1 LAKLQDEKRQ
11 KEQAEDNKFWDPL
24 MNPIHTID
32 TTSKKARQRRAAR
45 HRRIEAE
52 LASGRSIVSAHNP
65 EQQEE
70 SQQQHDKLS
79 SSLPATTAGHHQQQQ
94 HHSENGPFFIA
105 VKSHHRKGRSAVHGH
120 NGSGYKP
127 SNSLSK
133 SLSDVEKDEEAKL
146 FREAASMS
154 AFWHADVSSLLLLLL
169 LLS

>member
-70 SQQQHDKLS
+70 SQQQQQHDKLS
-79 SSLPATTAGHHQQQQ
+79 SSLPATTAGHQ
-94 HHSENGPFFIA
+94 HSENGPFFIA

-154 AFWHADVSSLLLLLL
+154 AFWHADVSRLLLLVLL
-169 LLS
+169 L